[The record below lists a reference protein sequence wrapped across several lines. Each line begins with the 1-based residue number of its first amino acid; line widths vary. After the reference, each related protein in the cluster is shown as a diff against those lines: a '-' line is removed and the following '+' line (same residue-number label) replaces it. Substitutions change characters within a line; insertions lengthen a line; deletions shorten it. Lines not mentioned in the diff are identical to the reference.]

1 MGVPEELRRGRRIPL
16 GDPIFH
22 VDAFTERPF
31 AGNPAAVCLLSSPRE
46 DAWRQGIA
54 AEMNLAE
61 TAFLERAGSDWTLRW
76 FTPTVEVDL
85 CGHATLASAHVL
97 WEQGMAKPGTTI
109 AFHTRSG
116 LLSAAARGGMIELD
130 FPAEPATA
138 GPAPAELLAAL
149 SVTEARSTGRNRL
162 DYLIEV
168 DNEATV
174 RSLVPDFRAIAAA
187 CGSGRGVIVTAKS
200 ASPEHDFVSRY
211 FAPAAGIDEDP
222 VTGSTHC
229 CLGPFW
235 GDKLGKTELSGFQAS
250 SRGGTVRVRLAGER
264 VFLGGHAVTVARG
277 ELA

>member
-1 MGVPEELRRGRRIPL
+1 
-16 GDPIFH
+16 
-22 VDAFTERPF
+22 
-31 AGNPAAVCLLSSPRE
+31 
-46 DAWRQGIA
+46 
-54 AEMNLAE
+54 MNLAE
-61 TAFLERAGSDWTLRW
+61 TAFLERAGSDWNLRW

-97 WEQGMAKPGTTI
+97 WEENLADPDSAI
-109 AFHTRSG
+109 AFHSRSG
-116 LLSAAARGGMIELD
+116 LLRASRSGGMIELD

-149 SVTEARSTGRNRL
+149 SIKEARSTGRNRL

-168 DNEATV
+168 EDEATV
-174 RSLVPDFRAIAAA
+174 RALVPDFRAIAAA
-187 CGSGRGVIVTAKS
+187 CGSGRGVIVTAAS
-200 ASPEHDFVSRY
+200 ESPEHDFVSRY

-235 GDKLGKTELSGFQAS
+235 GEKLEKRELSGYQAS
-250 SRGGTVRVRLAGER
+250 ARGGTVRMRLAGGR

>member
-1 MGVPEELRRGRRIPL
+1 L

-31 AGNPAAVCLLSSPRE
+31 AGNPAAVCLLSAPRG

-61 TAFLERAGSDWTLRW
+61 TAFLERAGSDWNLRW

-97 WEQGMAKPGTTI
+97 WEENLADPDSAI
-109 AFHTRSG
+109 AFHSRSG
-116 LLSAAARGGMIELD
+116 LLSASRSGGLIELD

-149 SVTEARSTGRNRL
+149 SIKEARSTGRNRL

-168 DNEATV
+168 EDEAIV
-174 RSLVPDFRAIAAA
+174 RALVPDFRAIAAA
-187 CGSGRGVIVTAKS
+187 CGSGRGVIVTAAS
-200 ASPEHDFVSRY
+200 AVPEHDFVSRY

-235 GDKLGKTELSGFQAS
+235 GEKLGKRELSGYQAS
-250 SRGGTVRVRLAGER
+250 ARGGTVRVRLAGDR
-264 VFLGGHAVTVARG
+264 VFLGGRAITVSRG
-277 ELA
+277 KLSF